1 MSITKKFMVA
11 LAAIVFG
18 GLILTS
24 ITFYIIESRAVREQA
39 SAESERISKESLR
52 LLGVIDAIMAERVKS
67 SMALLRDYGAQL
79 GSPIQGEKIRVN
91 DRDVPELL
99 FGDTP
104 IGNQFELVDKVTAV
118 MGGTA
123 TIFSRDGADYVRI
136 STNVMTPTGR
146 ATGTVLAPQGAA
158 IKEIQQGKSFYGL
171 VDILGSPYLT
181 GYEPITDASSNT
193 IGVWYVGYKADLQ
206 ELFAA
211 VQKSRVLRKGFVAIR
226 DNLGA
231 IRVHSDNITPEEA
244 TAILSGQTSGWQ
256 LDTKVFTPWKYEIIT
271 AYSDDEVDGMVASA
285 SLKTALIILLGGLVM
300 VVIVYQLI
308 QAVIIRPLHKT
319 TQRLHDIVN
328 GEGDLTLRFN
338 STGSDELADLA
349 NGFDSLMDRLQ
360 KTINSVASATNQ
372 LFSSA
377 NQLKTIAA
385 ESNQAGVLQSQDINS
400 IASAIYEMST
410 SAEQVANN
418 ADSVAQAAGQ
428 AKHESE
434 QGYRNL
440 HETIDSTQTLA
451 TNIEQAAHG
460 IEALADATN
469 EIGAVLNVIR
479 SIAEQTNLL
488 ALNAAIEAARA
499 GEQGRGFAVVADE
512 VRSLAS
518 RTQASTAEVD
528 KMVKRFQENSINAS
542 EQMRL
547 AEDQVHANVTA
558 ADGSGKSIQQVLSAV
573 SQLSGLNQE
582 ISVSVREQSKVAEDI
597 NSNITRINNNSDKNH
612 QRIQETLRSAEEVSQ
627 LTEEIKRQLSSY
639 KA

>member
-18 GLILTS
+18 GLILTA

-39 SAESERISKESLR
+39 SEESERISKESLR

-67 SMALLRDYGAQL
+67 SMALLRDYGAQF
-79 GSPIQGEKIRVN
+79 GSPVQGEKIRVN

-99 FGDTP
+99 LGDTP
-104 IGNQFELVDKVTAV
+104 IGNQFELVDKVTGI

-136 STNVMTPTGR
+136 STNVMTPAGR

-181 GYEPITDASSNT
+181 GYEPITDPSSNT

-231 IRVHSDNITPEEA
+231 IRVHSDNIAPEEV

-256 LDTKVFTPWKYEIIT
+256 LDSKIFGPWKYEIIT
-271 AYSDDEVDGMVASA
+271 AYSNDEVDGMVASA

-300 VVIVYQLI
+300 VIIVYQLI
-308 QAVIIRPLHKT
+308 QAVIIKPLHKT

-338 STGSDELADLA
+338 SSGSDELADLA

-372 LFSSA
+372 LFASA

-418 ADSVAQAAGQ
+418 ADSVAQAADQ
-428 AKHESE
+428 AKQESE

-440 HETIDSTQTLA
+440 RETIDSTQTLA

-582 ISVSVREQSKVAEDI
+582 ISTSVREQSKVAEDI

>member
-18 GLILTS
+18 GLILTA
-24 ITFYIIESRAVREQA
+24 ITFYVIEGRAVRAQA
-39 SAESERISKESLR
+39 DSESERISNDSLR

-67 SMALLRDYGAQL
+67 SMALLRDYGGKL
-79 GSPIQGEKIRVN
+79 GDPVQGEKIRIN

-99 FGDTP
+99 LGDTA
-104 IGNQFELVDKVTAV
+104 IANQFDLVDKVTAI

-123 TIFSRDGADYVRI
+123 TIFSRDGAEYVRI
-136 STNVMTPTGR
+136 STNVMTPAGR

-158 IKEIQQGKSFYGL
+158 IKEIQQGKPFYGL
-171 VDILGSPYLT
+171 VDILGNPYLT
-181 GYEPITDASSNT
+181 GYEPIIDSSSNS

-206 ELFAA
+206 ELFVA
-211 VQKSRVLRKGFVAIR
+211 VQKSRVLQKGFVAIR

-231 IRVHSDNITPEEA
+231 IRVHSDNVTAEEVA
-244 TAILSGQTSGWQ
+244 AILADKTPDWKLSKST
-256 LDTKVFTPWKYEIIT
+256 FEPWKYEIVT
-271 AYSDDEVDGMVASA
+271 AYSNNEIDGMVAAA
-285 SLKTALIILLGGLVM
+285 SIKTALIILLGGLVM
-300 VVIVYQLI
+300 VVIIYQLI
-308 QAVIIRPLHKT
+308 QGVVIKPLHQT

-338 STGSDELADLA
+338 STGSDELAGLA
-349 NGFDSLMDRLQ
+349 KGFDSLMDRLQ

-377 NQLKTIAA
+377 NQLKTIASQ
-385 ESNQAGVLQSQDINS
+385 SNQSVVLQSQDINN
-400 IASAIYEMST
+400 IASAIYEMSA

-428 AKHESE
+428 AKNESE
-434 QGYRNL
+434 QGYQNL
-440 HETIDSTQTLA
+440 REAIDSTQALA
-451 TNIEQAAHG
+451 TNIKQAAQG
-460 IEALADATN
+460 IEALAGATN

-518 RTQASTAEVD
+518 RTQASTEEVD
-528 KMVKRFQENSINAS
+528 KMVKRFQANSINAS
-542 EQMRL
+542 AQMRL
-547 AEDQVHANVTA
+547 AEDQVHANVAA
-558 ADGSGKSIQQVLSAV
+558 ADNSGKSIQQVLSAV
-573 SQLSGLNQE
+573 SQLSSLNRE
-582 ISVSVREQSKVAEDI
+582 ISASVREQSKVAEDI

-612 QRIQETLRSAEEVSQ
+612 QRVQETLHSAEEVSR

>member
-18 GLILTS
+18 GLILTA
-24 ITFYIIESRAVREQA
+24 ITFYVIEGRAVRAQA
-39 SAESERISKESLR
+39 DSESERISNDSLR

-67 SMALLRDYGAQL
+67 SMALLRDYGGKL
-79 GSPIQGEKIRVN
+79 GDPVQGEKILVN

-99 FGDTP
+99 LGDTA
-104 IGNQFELVDKVTAV
+104 IANQFDLVDKVTAI

-123 TIFSRDGADYVRI
+123 TIFSRDGAEYVRI
-136 STNVMTPTGR
+136 STNVMTPAGR

-158 IKEIQQGKSFYGL
+158 IKEIQQGKPFYGL
-171 VDILGSPYLT
+171 VDILGNPYLT
-181 GYEPITDASSNT
+181 GYEPIIDSSSNS

-206 ELFAA
+206 ELFVA
-211 VQKSRVLRKGFVAIR
+211 VQKSRVLEKGFVAIL

-231 IRVHSDNITPEEA
+231 IRVHSDNVTPEEVS
-244 TAILSGQTSGWQ
+244 AILVDKTPAWKLSRNTF
-256 LDTKVFTPWKYEIIT
+256 KPWKYEIIT
-271 AYSDDEVDGMVASA
+271 AYSNDEVDGMVAAA

-300 VVIVYQLI
+300 VVIIYQLI
-308 QAVIIRPLHKT
+308 QGVVIKPLHQT

-338 STGSDELADLA
+338 STGSDELAGLA
-349 NGFDSLMDRLQ
+349 KGFDSLMDRLQ

-377 NQLKTIAA
+377 NQLKTIASQ
-385 ESNQAGVLQSQDINS
+385 SNQSVVLQSQDINN
-400 IASAIYEMST
+400 IASAIYEMSA

-428 AKHESE
+428 AKNESE

-440 HETIDSTQTLA
+440 RETIDSTQALA
-451 TNIEQAAHG
+451 SNIEQAAHG
-460 IEALADATN
+460 IEALAGATS

-518 RTQASTAEVD
+518 RTQTSTEEVD
-528 KMVKRFQENSINAS
+528 KMVKRFQANSINAS
-542 EQMRL
+542 AQMRL
-547 AEDQVHANVTA
+547 AEDQVHANVAA

-582 ISVSVREQSKVAEDI
+582 ISASVREQSKVAEDI

-612 QRIQETLRSAEEVSQ
+612 QRVQETLHSAEEVSR
-627 LTEEIKRQLSSY
+627 LTEEIKWQLSSY

>member
-1 MSITKKFMVA
+1 MVA
-11 LAAIVFG
+11 LAAIVLG
-18 GLILTS
+18 GLILTA
-24 ITFYIIESRAVREQA
+24 ITFYIIESRAVRAQA
-39 SAESERISKESLR
+39 DAESERISKESLR

-67 SMALLRDYGAQL
+67 SMALLRDYGGEL
-79 GSPIQGEKIRVN
+79 GAPVQGEKVRVN
-91 DRDVPELL
+91 ERDVPELL
-99 FGDTP
+99 LGD
-104 IGNQFELVDKVTAV
+104 ISIANQFELVDKVTGV

-123 TIFSRDGADYVRI
+123 TIFSRDGAEYVRI

-158 IKEIQQGKSFYGL
+158 IKEIQQGKPFYGL
-171 VDILGSPYLT
+171 VDILGNPYLT
-181 GYEPITDASSNT
+181 GYEPIIDSSSNT

-211 VQKSRVLRKGFVAIR
+211 IQNSRVLNKGFVAIR

-231 IRVHSDNITPEEA
+231 IRVHSNNVTQEEVS
-244 TAILSGQTSGWQ
+244 AILTGKTADWH
-256 LDTKVFTPWKYEIIT
+256 LAKNTFEPWKYEIIT
-271 AYSDDEVDGMVASA
+271 AYSADEVEGMVAAA

-308 QAVIIRPLHKT
+308 QAVVIKPLHKT

-338 STGSDELADLA
+338 STGGDELAGLA
-349 NGFDSLMDRLQ
+349 NGFDRLMDRLQ

-372 LFSSA
+372 LFTSA
-377 NQLKTIAA
+377 NQLKTIATQ
-385 ESNQAGVLQSQDINS
+385 SNQAGVLQSQDINS

-418 ADSVAQAAGQ
+418 ADSVAQAADQ
-428 AKHESE
+428 AKRESD

-440 HETIDSTQTLA
+440 RDTIDSTQALA

-460 IEALADATN
+460 IEALAGASN

-518 RTQASTAEVD
+518 RTQASTEEVD
-528 KMVKRFQENSINAS
+528 KMVKRFQANSINAS
-542 EQMRL
+542 AQMRL

-558 ADGSGKSIQQVLSAV
+558 ADGSGKSILQVLSAV

-582 ISVSVREQSKVAEDI
+582 ISASVREQSKVAEDI
-597 NSNITRINNNSDKNH
+597 NSNITRINNNSDKNY
-612 QRIQETLRSAEEVSQ
+612 QRVQETLRSAEEVSQ